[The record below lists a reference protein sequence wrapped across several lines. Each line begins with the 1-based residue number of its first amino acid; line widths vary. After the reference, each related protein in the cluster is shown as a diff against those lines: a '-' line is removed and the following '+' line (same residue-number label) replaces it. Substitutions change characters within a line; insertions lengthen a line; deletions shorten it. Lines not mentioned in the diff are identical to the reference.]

1 MHINTTKRLAAAG
14 LTALLLSF
22 SAAAAYAADTET
34 TSAPAET
41 TSAAETTSQETALAE
56 TTAAS
61 TGTTAAPDPLAAL
74 TWEEDGTGGIR
85 ITAYRWTSE
94 TEVEIPA
101 LLDGK
106 PVTEIGDSAF
116 RYCYADHV
124 SLPETVTRI
133 GKSAFEG
140 CAYLQSAEIP
150 ASCEVIG
157 ASAFEDC
164 ERLESITVPE
174 TVREIGAH
182 AFDGT
187 RYYLQRDINYII
199 LGDGILC
206 HWDDSVIDGEA
217 AEITIPGGVKTV
229 GVEVF
234 AERETLKTVHIPASV
249 TRIQAGAFRG
259 CKALET
265 VDFAG
270 ETLDELAADAFA
282 DTSWR
287 TGSKEDFLT
296 LGDVLYAYRGTD
308 TTVQVPAGIR
318 VIGAGAFAENNA
330 FTTLKLTDSV
340 EEIRDAACR
349 GCTSLQVATLGENI
363 RTIGD
368 AAFAGC
374 TTLKYLRMGHQLA
387 HIGQDAFAGCP
398 VLEEVYLPDT
408 LAEIRTHALGY
419 ALPAEDG
426 TYEKLRNSL
435 TVYANAPAARDYAQE
450 NGIACEKLPEE
461 ENTEPAPEVTTL
473 AGSGMT
479 LGRPTGTAWIPALI
493 LGGILLLAGIIA
505 VFVRRKK

>member
-1 MHINTTKRLAAAG
+1 MHINTTKRFAAAA

-22 SAAAAYAADTET
+22 RAAAAYAADTET
-34 TSAPAET
+34 TAAPAET
-41 TSAAETTSQETALAE
+41 TSAAETTAPETTSAETA
-56 TTAAS
+56 AA
-61 TGTTAAPDPLAAL
+61 GTTAAPDPLAAL
-74 TWEEDGTGGIR
+74 TWEEDGAGGIR

-101 LLDGK
+101 QLDGK

-206 HWDDSVIDGEA
+206 HWDNDMIDGEA
-217 AEITIPGGVKTV
+217 AEITIPDGVKTV

-234 AERETLKTVHIPASV
+234 AERENLKTVHIPASV

-282 DTSWR
+282 DTAWR
-287 TGSKEDFLT
+287 TGAKEDFLT
-296 LGDVLYAYRGTD
+296 LGDVLYAYCGTD
-308 TTVQVPAGIR
+308 TTVQIPEGIR
-318 VIGAGAFAENNA
+318 VIGAGAFAENNV
-330 FTTLKLTDSV
+330 FTTLKLPDSV
-340 EEIRDAACR
+340 HEIREGACR
-349 GCTSLQVATLGENI
+349 GCTSLQVATLGENV
-363 RTIGD
+363 RYIGD

-374 TTLKYLRMGHQLA
+374 STLKYLRAGHQLA
-387 HIGQDAFAGCP
+387 HLGNDAFAGCF

-408 LAEIRTHALGY
+408 LAEIGTHALGY

-435 TVYANAPAARDYAQE
+435 TVYANAPAARAYAQE

-479 LGRPTGTAWIPALI
+479 LGRPTGTAWIPALA
-493 LGGILLLAGIIA
+493 LGGVLLLAGIIA
-505 VFVRRKK
+505 AFARRKK